1 VAAVGVLK
9 PGVSLANAARD
20 IEALAKWQEQ
30 TYPTTNKGFG
40 IELQTLRDQFV
51 GTSRQPIYIVFGVV
65 IVVLF
70 IACANVANLQ
80 LERGVGRRS
89 RSHHSA
95 AAHRECDSVAPRGRR
110 GYRPRDRRHE
120 SARDVGRERP
130 SG

>member
-80 LERGVGRRS
+80 LARGAGR
-89 RSHHSA
+89 
-95 AAHRECDSVAPRGRR
+95 HRELSVRAALGAGRGR
-110 GYRPRDRRHE
+110 
-120 SARDVGRERP
+120 
-130 SG
+130 